1 MRLAVLGLAVTLAAC
16 ASLGGRLVNASDAL
30 EESTARL
37 HDEVRRDPLDR
48 VRTERA
54 AEELAHASVDFRR
67 LVERDSPREDLE
79 AAFDRIARPYHAL
92 RALYGDRAA
101 DPMVADRFQDV
112 TDAYLDVEGALR
124 FRLSQFSSE
133 SKVR

>member
-1 MRLAVLGLAVTLAAC
+1 
-16 ASLGGRLVNASDAL
+16 
-30 EESTARL
+30 
-37 HDEVRRDPLDR
+37 
-48 VRTERA
+48 
-54 AEELAHASVDFRR
+54 
-67 LVERDSPREDLE
+67 
-79 AAFDRIARPYHAL
+79 L